1 MTAPGS
7 VEFNQGVFA
16 IFNDYFVEV
25 LSNGGLQWSAVVGNC
40 FGFHVRLQFP
50 FFNVIQKFLEGF
62 DPIKQKNPLTF
73 DIFHRPKDVLRES
86 VLHGELS
93 TGSIANSNT
102 GLVVVDVL
110 QTKFVQFL
118 LEVVLV
124 ADSKTE
130 GIGEGLSNLEDTVT
144 PVVGSLGI
152 FDVIDSKIGNNNRIF
167 ELSCIVDTAVTN

>member
-16 IFNDYFVEV
+16 IINDYFVEV
-25 LSNGGLQWSAVVGNC
+25 LSNGGLQWSAVVWNC
-40 FGFHVRLQFP
+40 FGFHVRLQFS
-50 FFNVIQKFLEGF
+50 FFNIIQKFLEGF

-73 DIFHRPKDVLRES
+73 YIFHRPKNILRES
-86 VLHGELS
+86 VLLGELS

-102 GLVVVDVL
+102 GLVVVDVF

-124 ADSKTE
+124 ANGKTE

-144 PVVGSLGI
+144 PVVGPLWI
-152 FDVIDSKIGNNNRIF
+152 FDVVDSIIGNNNRIF
-167 ELSCIVDTAVTN
+167 ELSCIINTAVTN